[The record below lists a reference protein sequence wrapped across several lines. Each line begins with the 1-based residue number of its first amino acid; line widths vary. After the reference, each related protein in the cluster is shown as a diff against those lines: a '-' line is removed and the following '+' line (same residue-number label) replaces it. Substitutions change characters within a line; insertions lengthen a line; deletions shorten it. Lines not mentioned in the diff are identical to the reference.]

1 MTVIENQ
8 IYEGE
13 RPLFFKKDLKLEH
26 IKVLNGESAIKEG
39 SNITCN
45 DYYFNGKY
53 PFGHIK
59 KP

>member
-26 IKVLNGESAIKEG
+26 IKVLNATTIHLIRQMM
-39 SNITCN
+39 N
-45 DYYFNGKY
+45 
-53 PFGHIK
+53 K
-59 KP
+59 KSRKKLWLKPG

>member
-39 SNITCN
+39 ANITSN
-45 DYYFNGKY
+45 DSYFNGK
-53 PFGHIK
+53 
-59 KP
+59 